1 MARRGLSDK
10 TDKPKDIKYVIKR
23 LWGYLA
29 CHKLSLF
36 AAFLL
41 TGAGNICALIGP
53 NLSGRAIDAI
63 HPSGGTDFKAVGFYV
78 VLMIILYILSSA
90 LSYLLSVLMIHIT
103 RKIVYAMRRDAF
115 NSLASLKV
123 NYFDSNYA
131 GDIISKLSYDI
142 DTVNTSLS
150 SDLVQIL
157 ASTITIVGAFVM
169 MVSISPVLVTV
180 FVVTIPLSVFVTGF
194 IAKRVHPLFKKR
206 SAALGDLNGY
216 AEEMITG
223 QKTIRAYSSED
234 EMIGR
239 FDIKNET
246 ACRSFYNADYYGSMA
261 GPSMGFINNLSLS
274 LISIFGAVLYLFGNI
289 SIGSISSFVL
299 YSRKFAGP
307 INELANIINELQSSC
322 AAAERVFRLIDEE
335 KEDAN
340 DVVDESAVINS
351 TDTAL
356 SHVKFGYVPGRTIIH
371 DLSLD
376 VKEGALI
383 AVTGPTGAGKTTLIN
398 LLMRFYDPDGG
409 SIKIDGINIRSVSR
423 SDLRRLY
430 AMVLQDTWLFNGTV
444 YENIAYAKPDA
455 SKDEVIAA
463 AKAAKIHE
471 FIERLPDGYDTVLSE
486 NGINISKGQKQLLTI
501 ARAML
506 CDAKMLIL
514 DEATSNVDTRT
525 EQYISNAMRSL
536 MNDKTCFVIAHRLS
550 TIKNADV
557 ILVVND
563 GDIVEKGTHDELMK
577 KQGAY
582 YQMYMSQYR

>member
-10 TDKPKDIKYVIKR
+10 TDKPRDIKYVLKR
-23 LWGYLA
+23 LWGYLMQY
-29 CHKLSLF
+29 KLWLF
-36 AAFLL
+36 AALVL

-53 NLSGRAIDAI
+53 GLSGRAIDAI
-63 HPSGGTDFKAVGFYV
+63 HPGGTDFKAVGFYV
-78 VLMIILYILSSA
+78 ILMIILYILSSA
-90 LSYLLSVLMIHIT
+90 LSYLLSVLMIHVT
-103 RKIVYAMRRDAF
+103 RKIVFTMRRDAF
-115 NSLASLKV
+115 NSLASLPV
-123 NYFDSNYA
+123 NYFDANYV
-131 GDIISKLSYDI
+131 GNIISKLSYDI

-150 SDLVQIL
+150 SDLVQIF
-157 ASTITIVGAFVM
+157 ASAITIVGAFAM
-169 MVSISPVLVTV
+169 MVLISPVLVTV
-180 FVVTIPLSVFVTGF
+180 FLVTIPLSIFVTSF

-223 QKTIRAYSSED
+223 QKTIRAYSGED
-234 EMIGR
+234 GIIRR
-239 FDIKNET
+239 FDEKNET

-307 INELANIINELQSSC
+307 INEVANIINELQSSC
-322 AAAERVFRLIDEE
+322 AAAERVFKLIDEI
-335 KEDAN
+335 KENAY
-340 DVVDESAVINS
+340 DVIDENAVINN
-351 TDTAL
+351 TDVSL
-356 SHVKFGYVPGRTIIH
+356 EHVKFGYIKGKPVIH
-371 DLSLD
+371 DLSLE

-383 AVTGPTGAGKTTLIN
+383 AITGPTGAGKTTLIN
-398 LLMRFYDPDGG
+398 LLMRFYDADSG
-409 SIKIDGINIRSVSR
+409 SIKIDDVSIRSVNR

-430 AMVLQDTWLFNGTV
+430 AMVLQETWLFNGTV

-455 SKDEVIAA
+455 TKEEVIAA

-471 FIERLPDGYDTVLSE
+471 FIERLPDGYDTILSE

-506 CDAKMLIL
+506 CDARMLIL

-525 EQYISNAMRSL
+525 EQYISNAMREL
-536 MNDKTCFVIAHRLS
+536 MKDKTCFVIAHRLS
-550 TIKNADV
+550 TIRNADM

-563 GDIVEKGTHDELMK
+563 GDIMETGTHDELMEK
-577 KQGAY
+577 KGAY
-582 YQMYMSQYR
+582 YRMYMSQYR

>member
-10 TDKPKDIKYVIKR
+10 TDRPKDIKYVLRR
-23 LWGYLA
+23 LWGYLMRYKA
-29 CHKLSLF
+29 WLI
-36 AAFLL
+36 AAAAL

-53 NLSGRAIDAI
+53 SLSGRAIDAI
-63 HPSGGTDFKAVGFYV
+63 HPSGGTDFKEVGICVALMVIFYV
-78 VLMIILYILSSA
+78 LSSV

-103 RKIVYAMRRDAF
+103 RKIVFAMRRDAF
-115 NSLASLKV
+115 NSLAALPV

-131 GDIISKLSYDI
+131 GDIISRLSYDI

-157 ASTITIVGAFVM
+157 ASAITIAGAFIM
-169 MVSISPVLVTV
+169 MLTISPALSAV
-180 FVVTIPLSVFVTGF
+180 FLVTIPLSVAVTSF
-194 IAKRVHPLFKKR
+194 ITKKVHPLFRKR

-223 QKTIRAYSSED
+223 QKTIRAYSCED
-234 EMIGR
+234 EIMRR
-239 FDIKNET
+239 FDEKNGE

-274 LISIFGAVLYLFGNI
+274 LISILGAALYLFGRI

-307 INELANIINELQSSC
+307 INELANIVNELQSSC

-335 KEDAN
+335 KENARDAIDEDAEIN
-340 DVVDESAVINS
+340 GTDVS
-351 TDTAL
+351 L
-356 SHVKFGYVPGRTIIH
+356 SHVRFGYTPDKMVIH

-376 VKEGALI
+376 VREGALI

-398 LLMRFYDPDGG
+398 LLMRFYDAQSG
-409 SIKIDGINIRSVSR
+409 SIKIDGVNIKSVSR
-423 SDLRRLY
+423 DDLRRLY
-430 AMVLQDTWLFNGTV
+430 AMVLQETWLFNGTV

-455 SKDEVIAA
+455 TEDDVISA
-463 AKAAKIHE
+463 AKAARIHE
-471 FIERLPDGYDTVLSE
+471 FIERLPNGYDTVLSE

-536 MNDKTCFVIAHRLS
+536 MKDKTCFVIAHRLS
-550 TIKNADV
+550 TIKNADT

-563 GDIVEKGTHDELMK
+563 GDITEKGTHDELMK
-577 KQGAY
+577 KRGAY

>member
-10 TDKPKDIKYVIKR
+10 TDKPKDIKYVLKR
-23 LWGYLA
+23 LWGYLMQY
-29 CHKLSLF
+29 KLWLL
-36 AAFLL
+36 AALVL
-41 TGAGNICALIGP
+41 TGAGNVCALIGP
-53 NLSGRAIDAI
+53 SLSGRAIDAI
-63 HPSGGTDFKAVGFYV
+63 HLEGTDFKEVGFYV
-78 VLMIILYILSSA
+78 VLMIILYILSSV
-90 LSYLLSVLMIHIT
+90 LSYLLSVLMIHVT
-103 RKIVYAMRRDAF
+103 RKIVFAMRRDAF
-115 NSLASLKV
+115 NSLASLPV

-131 GDIISKLSYDI
+131 GNIISKLSYDI

-150 SDLVQIL
+150 SDLVQIF
-157 ASTITIVGAFVM
+157 ASAITIIGAFVM
-169 MVSISPVLVTV
+169 MVVISPVLVTI
-180 FVVTIPLSVFVTGF
+180 FLVTIPLSIFVTSY
-194 IAKRVHPLFKKR
+194 IAKKVHPLFKKR

-223 QKTIRAYSSED
+223 QKTIRAYSGEENIIGKFD
-234 EMIGR
+234 E
-239 FDIKNET
+239 KNEY
-246 ACRSFYNADYYGSMA
+246 ACRSFYNAEYYGSMS

-322 AAAERVFRLIDEE
+322 AAAERVFKLIDEE
-335 KEDAN
+335 KENAR
-340 DVVDESAVINS
+340 DVIDKTAVINN
-351 TDTAL
+351 TDVSL
-356 SHVKFGYVPGRTIIH
+356 EHVKFGYIPGRTVIH
-371 DLSLD
+371 DLSLE
-376 VKEGALI
+376 VNEGALI
-383 AVTGPTGAGKTTLIN
+383 AITGPTGAGKTTLIN
-398 LLMRFYDPDGG
+398 LLMRFYDADSG
-409 SIKIDGINIRSVSR
+409 SIKIDGVSIKSISR
-423 SDLRRLY
+423 EDLRRLY

-455 SKDEVIAA
+455 SKEEVIAA

-471 FIERLPDGYDTVLSE
+471 FIVRLPDGYDTVLSE

-506 CDAKMLIL
+506 CDARMLIL

-536 MNDKTCFVIAHRLS
+536 MSDKTCFVIAHRLS
-550 TIKNADV
+550 TIRNADM

-563 GDIVEKGTHDELMK
+563 GDITETGTHDELMAK
-577 KQGAY
+577 KGAY
-582 YQMYMSQYR
+582 YNMYMSQYR